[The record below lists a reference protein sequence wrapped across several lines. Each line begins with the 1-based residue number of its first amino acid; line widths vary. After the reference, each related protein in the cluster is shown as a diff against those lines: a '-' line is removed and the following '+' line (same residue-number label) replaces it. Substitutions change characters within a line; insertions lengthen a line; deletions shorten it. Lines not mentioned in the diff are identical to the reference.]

1 MEEEKNLDLENK
13 AKDEKELSSEELKQQ
28 AEALEAE
35 NKQLKEQDA
44 NKEAELRANYERRL
58 EKAREQN
65 AKLKETINE
74 TIKQS
79 VDTRDLVTLG
89 VKGISEDS
97 DEALILKKYKD
108 GGIISSYEAGLNHP
122 GVLAEIEANK
132 ADKNAKTIIDENDKE
147 AQARTSKETLEH
159 YRATGQVPEDK
170 KAQNEIALDNLKQMG
185 L

>member
-1 MEEEKNLDLENK
+1 MEEEKKLDLENK
-13 AKDEKELSSEELKQQ
+13 AEDEKELSSEELKKQ

-44 NKEAELRANYERRL
+44 NKEAELKANYERRL

-79 VDTRDLVTLG
+79 IDTRDLVTLG

-108 GGIISSYEAGLNHP
+108 DVFEDDNPGEDDDQGRGVRTVTNPISSA
-122 GVLAEIEANK
+122 V
-132 ADKNAKTIIDENDKE
+132 
-147 AQARTSKETLEH
+147 Q
-159 YRATGQVPEDK
+159 
-170 KAQNEIALDNLKQMG
+170 
-185 L
+185 